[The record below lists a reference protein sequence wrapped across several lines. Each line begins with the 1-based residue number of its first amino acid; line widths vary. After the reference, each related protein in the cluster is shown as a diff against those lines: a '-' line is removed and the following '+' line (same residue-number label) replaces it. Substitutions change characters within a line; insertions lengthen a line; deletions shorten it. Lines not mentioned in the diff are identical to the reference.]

1 MKTLI
6 EAFEYLS
13 KLGIYHKNI
22 NPECFM
28 IDSDS
33 NIKITDFRK
42 SVCKN
47 IPENDN
53 NTCQSPIIGNKH
65 YMAPEIL
72 SRYGDK
78 ETFEYS
84 LEKSDVFSLGLI
96 FLEMITLTDVT
107 SFNKQNKQSD
117 LKLLIDEKTWPFAN
131 RILKKMLDFDQSQRY
146 RFSKLLEFFYG
157 ASVEYPIGTI
167 TDCNSLVLTDMISEN
182 PDDSFDYLATYNER
196 KVFIKFFSATRE
208 DHQRQANYL
217 VSSSMALNNK
227 SSCFLNILG
236 AFIEN
241 EII

>member
-167 TDCNSLVLTDMISEN
+167 TD
-182 PDDSFDYLATYNER
+182 
-196 KVFIKFFSATRE
+196 
-208 DHQRQANYL
+208 
-217 VSSSMALNNK
+217 
-227 SSCFLNILG
+227 
-236 AFIEN
+236 
-241 EII
+241 

>member
-96 FLEMITLTDVT
+96 KTSALFKFFCVVELFNTFLFWYEEFVIR
-107 SFNKQNKQSD
+107 
-117 LKLLIDEKTWPFAN
+117 LIDKGFAL
-131 RILKKMLDFDQSQRY
+131 IF
-146 RFSKLLEFFYG
+146 
-157 ASVEYPIGTI
+157 
-167 TDCNSLVLTDMISEN
+167 LVDW
-182 PDDSFDYLATYNER
+182 DSY
-196 KVFIKFFSATRE
+196 K
-208 DHQRQANYL
+208 
-217 VSSSMALNNK
+217 
-227 SSCFLNILG
+227 G
-236 AFIEN
+236 
-241 EII
+241 